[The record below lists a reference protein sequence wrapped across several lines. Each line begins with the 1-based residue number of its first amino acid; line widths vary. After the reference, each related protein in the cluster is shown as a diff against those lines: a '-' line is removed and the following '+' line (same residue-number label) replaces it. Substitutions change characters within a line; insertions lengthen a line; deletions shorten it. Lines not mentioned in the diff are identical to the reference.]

1 MEEWYNELF
10 SKANGTD
17 FDKDEVPD
25 IFKVKIHDG
34 DTVFTEW
41 DITQELLEHGMKWL
55 NYTNSSLNVSLEMA
69 FLHKDIL
76 ERFRGEESLEKILEL
91 AQNDSSKFD
100 HLLHWEHVSHESE
113 GNFLPF
119 MYYIQG
125 AATLVLGGVGLVVKY
140 KAESQAKVVRVFFI
154 ENFSNFTE

>member
-55 NYTNSSLNVSLEMA
+55 NYTNSSLNGLPSQGHL
-69 FLHKDIL
+69 
-76 ERFRGEESLEKILEL
+76 GE
-91 AQNDSSKFD
+91 
-100 HLLHWEHVSHESE
+100 V
-113 GNFLPF
+113 
-119 MYYIQG
+119 
-125 AATLVLGGVGLVVKY
+125 
-140 KAESQAKVVRVFFI
+140 
-154 ENFSNFTE
+154 